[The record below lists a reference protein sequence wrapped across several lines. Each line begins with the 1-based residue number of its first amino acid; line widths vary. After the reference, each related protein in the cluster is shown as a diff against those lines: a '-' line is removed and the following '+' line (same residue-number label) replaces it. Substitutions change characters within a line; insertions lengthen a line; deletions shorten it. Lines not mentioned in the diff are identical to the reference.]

1 MMQEYYL
8 RQPDI
13 LGDCQTRKFTDI
25 RHLFLCNKVCFCIF
39 IFLAIAYENKA
50 VKEASQFCIIMF
62 V

>member
-13 LGDCQTRKFTDI
+13 LGNCQTRKFTDI
-25 RHLFLCNKVCFCIF
+25 WHLFLCNKVCFCIF
-39 IFLAIAYENKA
+39 IFLAMKA